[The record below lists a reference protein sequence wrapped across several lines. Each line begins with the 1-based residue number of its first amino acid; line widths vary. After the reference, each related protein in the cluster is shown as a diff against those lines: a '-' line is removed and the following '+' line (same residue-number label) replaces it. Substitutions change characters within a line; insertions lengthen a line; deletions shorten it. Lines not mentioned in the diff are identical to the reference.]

1 MEGNIGLFGQFKYVF
16 KGLIKP
22 RFFNRLANQST
33 FKVVIYTIIA
43 VIASAAVYWG
53 IIYLRCLGGNGFI
66 TQTVDPIKTVPQFSF
81 TAGTVKFEEN
91 TYIQLNENQ
100 YVVFNSDIDNADKPY
115 IDKVEILT
123 DWSNGKTVIIFNA
136 KSITSINMVG
146 MTSTLKYADVADL
159 IGLPSTFNREG
170 FINIFKEKFIIFYI
184 EIFSLARYHSDTV

>member
-22 RFFNRLANQST
+22 RFFNRLANQSV
-33 FKVVIYTIIA
+33 FKIVVYTIIA

-66 TQTVDPIKTVPQFSF
+66 TQTVDTIKTVPQF
-81 TAGTVKFEEN
+81 TYTGGVVKFEEN
-91 TYIQLNENQ
+91 SYIQVSENQ
-100 YVVFNSDIDNADKPY
+100 YVVFNSDIDNADKAY

-123 DWSNGKTVIIFNA
+123 DWSNGKSVFVFNA

-146 MTSTLKYADVADL
+146 VTSTLKYADIANL
-159 IGLPSTFNREG
+159 IGLHERRRYSRER
-170 FINIFKEKFIIFYI
+170 N
-184 EIFSLARYHSDTV
+184 T